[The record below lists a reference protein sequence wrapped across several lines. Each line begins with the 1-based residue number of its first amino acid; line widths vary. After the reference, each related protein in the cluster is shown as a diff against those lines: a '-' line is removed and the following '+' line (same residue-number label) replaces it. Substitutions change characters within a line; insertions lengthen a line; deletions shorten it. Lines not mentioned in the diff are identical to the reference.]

1 MKPYLKIYLAFF
13 GYKIPSDVT
22 SEISGQR
29 AVDVHHIEARGM
41 GGSKSK
47 DNILNLIALTRD
59 EHNKAESGEYS
70 KDFLRVIHYRFI
82 LNNGYAQKLSDE
94 DLLKLN
100 RFLMDEN
107 KHKLNL

>member
-1 MKPYLKIYLAFF
+1 MKPYLKIYIDFF
-13 GYKIPSDVT
+13 DYKIPSDVT

-47 DNILNLIALTRD
+47 DNILNLIGLTRD
-59 EHNKAESGEYS
+59 EHNKAESGEHS
-70 KDFLRVIHYRFI
+70 KDFLRIIHYRFI
-82 LNNGYAQKLSDE
+82 LNNAQDAYKLSDE
-94 DLLKLN
+94 DLIKLN
-100 RFLMDEN
+100 RFLMN